1 MYLVLSDP
9 WRAGVGVLGM
19 RVMLTIS
26 SRMAGWGPMGVTILA
41 SKLETILHHVLVMSD
56 VVLDIDITK
65 VRANVVRKV
74 PMRHLM
80 MMTRMMTRGHWGH
93 SCCL

>member
-9 WRAGVGVLGM
+9 WRALVGVLG
-19 RVMLTIS
+19 MLTIS

-80 MMTRMMTRGHWGH
+80 MVTRMMTRGH
-93 SCCL
+93 SCGL

>member
-9 WRAGVGVLGM
+9 WRALVGVLGM
-19 RVMLTIS
+19 LTISSS

-74 PMRHLM
+74 PMGHLM
-80 MMTRMMTRGHWGH
+80 MVTRMMTRGYRRH